1 MHCFVCRWKTDT
13 KRITSGLD
21 SGPLVLFDRSK
32 NALVIS
38 SFSNFMAGSAMYDVS
53 ANSTTAYMGLIGSAK
68 EVPAGFSYW
77 TVMYYDVTVN
87 AVCYKFCAITLS

>member
-1 MHCFVCRWKTDT
+1 
-13 KRITSGLD
+13 
-21 SGPLVLFDRSK
+21 
-32 NALVIS
+32 
-38 SFSNFMAGSAMYDVS
+38 MAGSAMYDVS
-53 ANSTTAYMGLIGSAK
+53 ANSTTVYMGLIGSAK